1 MGSDFQV
8 FPLIFD
14 YIQRKYDHERD
25 QHNQDNENA
34 PAVIPYTS
42 HLCPAQ
48 LQDFHWQLVFDF
60 CLTGMFHNENTIMME
75 DTNKMP
81 LLGLDAVQENNMAA
95 VLAKR
100 SCLLTQTTNNRRLL
114 AHAS

>member
-1 MGSDFQV
+1 
-8 FPLIFD
+8 
-14 YIQRKYDHERD
+14 
-25 QHNQDNENA
+25 
-34 PAVIPYTS
+34 
-42 HLCPAQ
+42 
-48 LQDFHWQLVFDF
+48 
-60 CLTGMFHNENTIMME
+60 MFHNENTIMME